1 MERGKVIM
9 DTKRIEEIIE
19 KKKNE
24 IIVSV
29 SFALFITASW
39 GVYEHF
45 YQKKM
50 AELRM
55 EESKEK

>member
-1 MERGKVIM
+1 MSMGFLPPLVEQILWYSM
-9 DTKRIEEIIE
+9 IA
-19 KKKNE
+19 
-24 IIVSV
+24 SV

-55 EESKEK
+55 EALEDKNGEKA